1 MMVGKHSDKVGRK
14 RYILGALVANALF
27 MYLFIFATQKWHY
40 VLLMFLKGAAI
51 SSFGMAI
58 GGMGAGFLSNHSDMK
73 GIFGLNTII
82 FF

>member
-58 GGMGAGFLSNHSDMK
+58 GGMGKAMFDFLMEHSVY
-73 GIFGLNTII
+73 LLELE
-82 FF
+82 